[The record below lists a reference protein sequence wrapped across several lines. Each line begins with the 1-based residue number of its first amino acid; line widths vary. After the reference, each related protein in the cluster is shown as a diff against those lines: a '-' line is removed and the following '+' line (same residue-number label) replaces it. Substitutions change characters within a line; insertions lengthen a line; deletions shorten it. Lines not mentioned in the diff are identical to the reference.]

1 MLPFWVGE
9 CGGSFRTRRSAPSP
23 VLVLVRGGGAG
34 RTGTVGTERV
44 AIGRSQPTAQSG
56 ALTASSGLTPE
67 PPPSFVGSCV
77 VGVGRG
83 QQRPVWSEAREAAT
97 SGGNQSAH
105 QGRTTQ
111 ANFGAGW
118 RRFGRATRPPDT
130 ASDHRGN
137 QPRCHRVAETRER
150 EFSRRTT
157 NSRRDR
163 DAGTHTTVHD
173 WRLNKFAVSRHRDF
187 PISSCSS
194 SCSSSMASGQL
205 IYRVNKKK
213 FRNQKNL

>member
-1 MLPFWVGE
+1 MCARESKPGNAEICSLPPCAWLLYSFDLKGE
-9 CGGSFRTRRSAPSP
+9 PRRLRVAPRYSA
-23 VLVLVRGGGAG
+23 ACEEG
-34 RTGTVGTERV
+34 RRDERV
-44 AIGRSQPTAQSG
+44 CGTLPKRRWRHQQRARRADGG

-150 EFSRRTT
+150 DLAGRRH
-157 NSRRDR
+157 
-163 DAGTHTTVHD
+163 TH
-173 WRLNKFAVSRHRDF
+173 
-187 PISSCSS
+187 
-194 SCSSSMASGQL
+194 
-205 IYRVNKKK
+205 
-213 FRNQKNL
+213 

>member
-1 MLPFWVGE
+1 MSPHLARAPAFDVRPLKKGACALVKASRE
-9 CGGSFRTRRSAPSP
+9 MRESARFLP
-23 VLVLVRGGGAG
+23 VLGGCVPEVDLKGEP
-34 RTGTVGTERV
+34 RRLRV
-44 AIGRSQPTAQSG
+44 APRYSAACEEGRRDERACGTLPKRRWRHQQRARRADGG

-111 ANFGAGW
+111 ANFGAGR
-118 RRFGRATRPPDT
+118 RRFGRASRPPALGVDT
-130 ASDHRGN
+130 RADH
-137 QPRCHRVAETRER
+137 PRCHRVAKSRER

-163 DAGTHTTVHD
+163 DAGTHTTVQN
-173 WRLNKFAVSRHRDF
+173 WLLN
-187 PISSCSS
+187 
-194 SCSSSMASGQL
+194 
-205 IYRVNKKK
+205 
-213 FRNQKNL
+213 